1 MAPAQ
6 VVETSIGSLSNYD
19 GDVNESG
26 KKPVGLDSWQN
37 NNSARASRFFCTF
50 LCRRCTTTTWKCLI
64 SRFVENVTTR
74 QQLYFYFPELRYS
87 LLKFNSRK
95 NCQHLTNWTKWNKR
109 DKVWSSANSLL
120 SDVFVA
126 VAVVVVACEQQ
137 AHFRSSLEEKRRPE
151 MRLLFVGYRCCFRL
165 TIKPLTK
172 VLLRTTPTRTI
183 MLHLLLKNFC
193 IFASFPSISP
203 ASRLPYHSG
212 PLFSRAA
219 VPICPTPQ
227 ARFLF
232 SFYRLFFLSTVSL
245 LVECLSTSSCREEGL
260 AQRTE
265 SRV

>member
-1 MAPAQ
+1 MAGAKRGGWGGREKSP
-6 VVETSIGSLSNYD
+6 S
-19 GDVNESG
+19 
-26 KKPVGLDSWQN
+26 P
-37 NNSARASRFFCTF
+37 
-50 LCRRCTTTTWKCLI
+50 
-64 SRFVENVTTR
+64 
-74 QQLYFYFPELRYS
+74 FPLPPYP
-87 LLKFNSRK
+87 LFP
-95 NCQHLTNWTKWNKR
+95 TPF
-109 DKVWSSANSLL
+109 D
-120 SDVFVA
+120 
-126 VAVVVVACEQQ
+126 ACY
-137 AHFRSSLEEKRRPE
+137 A
-151 MRLLFVGYRCCFRL
+151 GYCRL

-172 VLLRTTPTRTI
+172 VLLRTTPTGTI

-212 PLFSRAA
+212 PLLSRAA

>member
-6 VVETSIGSLSNYD
+6 VVETSIGSLNNYD

-26 KKPVGLDSWQN
+26 KKPVGLDWQN
-37 NNSARASRFFCTF
+37 NNFARASRFFCTF

-74 QQLYFYFPELRYS
+74 QQLYFYFPELRNN

-95 NCQHLTNWTKWNKR
+95 NW
-109 DKVWSSANSLL
+109 
-120 SDVFVA
+120 
-126 VAVVVVACEQQ
+126 
-137 AHFRSSLEEKRRPE
+137 
-151 MRLLFVGYRCCFRL
+151 
-165 TIKPLTK
+165 
-172 VLLRTTPTRTI
+172 TTPTGTI
-183 MLHLLLKNFC
+183 VLHLLLKNFC

-212 PLFSRAA
+212 PLLSRAA